1 MFILPNNRQINY
13 EALIDAMLDQTKEH
27 IYWFDAETGECRLGI
42 ILIKMIGQASLNAG
56 KNRRYFKAP
65 KITDFTRWRWMAS
78 YTEEMVEHEN
88 KEFADKI
95 KKIIAE
101 ENSYDNFIKAL
112 EESKDGWIY
121 GWTSWEGDNAFEEM
135 KKWFVTLPFEI
146 KEEMD
151 HFDDDCPIC
160 RAMKEGR
167 TSEKELKDAF
177 REANF
182 KNAVGDV
189 YEQADPDNQKARK

>member
-1 MFILPNNRQINY
+1 MFILPNNRQIDY
-13 EALIDAMLDQTKEH
+13 EALIDAMLDQIQEH
-27 IYWFDAETGECRLGI
+27 IYWFDTETGECRLGVT
-42 ILIKMIGQASLNAG
+42 LIKMIGQASLNAG

-65 KITDFTRWRWMAS
+65 KITNFTRLRWMAS

-88 KEFADKI
+88 KEFAQKI

-112 EESKDGWIY
+112 EESKVGWIY
-121 GWTSWEGDNAFEEM
+121 GWTSWEGDNAFEKM
-135 KKWFVTLPFEI
+135 KKWFITLPFEI

-151 HFDDDCPIC
+151 HFNDDCPIC

-177 REANF
+177 RKANF
-182 KNAVGDV
+182 KNALEDIYG
-189 YEQADPDNQKARK
+189 ENKP